1 MAGVRTQ
8 LALCQPR
15 IQETCK
21 VKHEGA
27 LWAALLVLRQSYFFI
42 KKKMHHF
49 YKHSWVRCR
58 VETKA

>member
-15 IQETCK
+15 VQETCK
-21 VKHEGA
+21 VKPKGA

-42 KKKMHHF
+42 KKKCIISISTVGF
-49 YKHSWVRCR
+49 V
-58 VETKA
+58 VV